1 MRRKFVFYIV
11 LPAFLL
17 LVMFYLFLD
26 GWVEAGLEL
35 AGEALVGAR
44 VEIDDLKLT
53 LSPIGLEF
61 GRLQVADPRDPWTN
75 TVEAGKTRFA
85 VDFGQ
90 LLRRKYIIETMEV
103 SNLILGTKR
112 STDGSLPGKRESEK
126 PTPGSPTVE
135 GQAAAGTPAGAGSLT
150 GQAAAVAEQKKT
162 STPVFDMDRLRKQLN
177 IDSLLN
183 TRNLQSVRHID
194 SLKAQIHQAGQQWQS
209 ALRDLEQSKQRV
221 AQIEKNIKAINVGDL
236 KSIQSVTEALKN
248 ANEASKGIKEV
259 SETFKTRRAALTEE
273 INRLSSSVRL
283 VDDLVKE
290 DYRSLLELARLPDI
304 SMRGIA
310 ELLLG
315 KEVFAKAGEYLAW
328 IDFAQENIQNVSPEP
343 GIGTPRRLQGQDI
356 HFPRKE
362 AYPKF
367 WIKKILVSGGTD
379 AAQDP
384 NYFYARGEIK
394 NVTSDQRATGVP
406 ITVALTA
413 TKGRGTSATL
423 DASLDRTGD
432 IPVDNYKA
440 TLSGVPLAEMDLGR
454 SDFLPSSIAKATT
467 SYAVEVTV
475 PGKKFD
481 ASARVRFSNV
491 VIAFDQPPR
500 GVVERIVHDVLASVG
515 QFVVLVRF
523 WKKDGALDAALET
536 DLDNLIAERTKRV
549 VGEEINRLRNDL
561 RAKLD
566 QKVLT
571 KKKELEAL
579 FNQKKDE
586 VAGQL
591 KTYEQLVNDKVALAD
606 GKKKELEDK
615 IEAEKKKQAG
625 KAGDALKGIFKKKQ

>member
-1 MRRKFVFYIV
+1 MRKKFVFYIV

-17 LVMFYLFLD
+17 LVTLHFFLD
-26 GWVEAGLEL
+26 SWVEAGLEL
-35 AGEALVGAR
+35 GGQSLVGAR
-44 VEIDDLKLT
+44 VEIDDLKLS

-61 GRLQVADPRDPWTN
+61 SRLQVADPGDPWTN
-75 TVEAGKTRFA
+75 TIETGKTKFA

-90 LLRRKYIIETMEV
+90 LLRGKYIIEAMEV
-103 SNLILGTKR
+103 NDLILGTKR
-112 STDGSLPGKRESEK
+112 STDGSLSDKREPKK
-126 PTPGSPTVE
+126 PMPSSATEQQAAGETVGPAASLS
-135 GQAAAGTPAGAGSLT
+135 GQAKTVS
-150 GQAAAVAEQKKT
+150 EQKKT
-162 STPVFDMDRLRKQLN
+162 STPLFDMDRLRKQLN

-183 TRNLQSVRHID
+183 TRNLQSLRHID
-194 SLKAQIHQAGQQWQS
+194 SLKVQIHQAGQQWQS
-209 ALRDLEQSKQRV
+209 AIRDLEQSKQRV
-221 AQIEKNIKAINVGDL
+221 AQIEKSIKAINVGEL
-236 KSIQSVTEALKN
+236 KSIQSIADALKN

-259 SETFKTRRAALTEE
+259 SETFQTRRGALTEE
-273 INRLSSSVRL
+273 VNRLTSSIRL

-310 ELLLG
+310 DLLLG

-328 IDFAQENIQNVSPEP
+328 IDFAQKNIQNVSPDPEIESP
-343 GIGTPRRLQGQDI
+343 PRLKGQDI
-356 HFPRKE
+356 HFPKKE
-362 AYPKF
+362 AFPKF

-384 NYFYARGEIK
+384 NYFYAQGEIK

-413 TKGRGTSATL
+413 KRGRGTSATL
-423 DASLDRTGD
+423 DASFDRTGD
-432 IPVDNYKA
+432 MPVDHYKA
-440 TLSGVPLAEMDLGR
+440 SLSGVPLAPMDLGR
-454 SDFLPSSIAKATT
+454 SDFLPSKITKATT

-481 ASARVRFSNV
+481 ANARVRFSNV

-500 GVVERIVHDVLASVG
+500 GIVERIVHDVLASVG
-515 QFVVLVRF
+515 QFAILLRF
-523 WKKDGALDAALET
+523 WKIDGALDAALET
-536 DLDNLIAERTKRV
+536 DLDNLIAERMKRV
-549 VGEEINRLRNDL
+549 VGEEINRLRNEL

-566 QKVLT
+566 QKVLA

-579 FNQKKDE
+579 FNQKKE
-586 VAGQL
+586 EITGQL
-591 KTYEQLVNDKVALAD
+591 KGYEQLVNEKVTLAD

-625 KAGDALKGIFKKKQ
+625 KAGDALKGIFKKK